1 MSLILYAVLV
11 VLILFSLVLLL
22 PFLAPL
28 RSSLLPLFSYLTIP
42 SYIVLALSSV
52 LFFSS
57 YLDLTRHRALA
68 STASRSGV
76 DYFSH
81 SQRQTEAER
90 DCVLSL
96 AVLGLVVFI
105 GRLSSILRHHH
116 TLNNKFIAMEKQAK
130 GAAAA
135 YLTTLPPSSAAST
148 PTTTTTLPSTT
159 TSSSTAAASVSVEGL
174 KVENAKLMAKVTA
187 LERQARAASDAFLS
201 SERVKGGDASQQ
213 VEVLKTQIN
222 QLVQENKRLKTALD
236 DYELVLGDTRKKK
249 L

>member
-1 MSLILYAVLV
+1 MSLILYAMLV
-11 VLILFSLVLLL
+11 VLILFSLILLL
-22 PFLAPL
+22 PFLAPV

-42 SYIVLALSSV
+42 SYIVLALSAV
-52 LFFSS
+52 LFISS

-96 AVLGLVVFI
+96 AVLVLVAFI
-105 GRLSSILRHHH
+105 GRLSSILRDQS

-135 YLTTLPPSSAAST
+135 YLTTLPPSTVAASSS
-148 PTTTTTLPSTT
+148 PPSTAT
-159 TSSSTAAASVSVEGL
+159 PSSSSSTASSLSVDVL
-174 KVENAKLMAKVTA
+174 KAENAKLLTKVTA

-213 VEVLKTQIN
+213 VEVLKTQLS
-222 QLVQENKRLKTALD
+222 QLVQENKQLKSQLGD
-236 DYELVLGDTRKKK
+236 FEIVMGDTRKKK
-249 L
+249 M